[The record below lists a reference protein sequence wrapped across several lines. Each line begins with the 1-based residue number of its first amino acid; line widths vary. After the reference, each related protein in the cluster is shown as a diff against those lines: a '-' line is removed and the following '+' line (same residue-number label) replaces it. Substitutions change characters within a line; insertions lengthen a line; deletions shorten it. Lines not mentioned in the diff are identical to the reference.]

1 MAETQANIVLIED
14 SPTEAAL
21 ILALLRGLPY
31 RLHLATTGA
40 MGLDLV
46 QRARPDAVLLDI
58 GLPDMGGIKVLER
71 IQSFGLPTAVIMVT
85 GEAGP
90 STVVECMRRGAF
102 DYITKPF
109 EAERIAVT
117 LRNGLAHQ
125 RLENLVGSYRE
136 PYDDGF
142 EGMIGTSP
150 AMRAVFRII
159 EAAAPS
165 GANVF
170 ISGESGTGKELCAE
184 ALHRRSPRAH
194 GPFIALNCAAL
205 HHELAESE
213 LFGHVRGAFT
223 GAGADRAGAV
233 ALADGGTLFLD
244 EIGEMPVELQAKL
257 LRFLQTGNYC
267 RLGHG
272 RVLHADVRVI
282 SATNRDVRKMVADG
296 TMREDVFFR
305 LHVLPLTLPPLCKRG
320 DDVQAIAEHL
330 LARIAQQEGKTV
342 TGFSPAARMRISD
355 YTWPGN
361 VRELENAIRHAV
373 VMGRDPELN
382 AALLPQPVARL
393 TPAPVQPPR
402 TPDAYLPNKLHD
414 IEREAIEAA
423 IVANGGNVSA
433 AARALAINPSTIH
446 RKRRAW
452 QKAGSGENRVKSNG
466 PRSAQK

>member
-342 TGFSPAARMRISD
+342 TGFSPAARSRFGCARPAAPHARRVS
-355 YTWPGN
+355 PQQ
-361 VRELENAIRHAV
+361 AARHRARSHR
-373 VMGRDPELN
+373 GRDRRQWRQRQCRSTGARDQSLDHS
-382 AALLPQPVARL
+382 PQ
-393 TPAPVQPPR
+393 APGL
-402 TPDAYLPNKLHD
+402 A
-414 IEREAIEAA
+414 E
-423 IVANGGNVSA
+423 GG
-433 AARALAINPSTIH
+433 IG
-446 RKRRAW
+446 RKPGQIQWSPLRP
-452 QKAGSGENRVKSNG
+452 KVIIFCS
-466 PRSAQK
+466 